1 MSSLS
6 NLYAVVR
13 PIDNYQLE
21 QCIEPDLDSSSRF
34 ITPSTI
40 SKSPA
45 SSNAEYTKLKLFIS

>member
-1 MSSLS
+1 MLR
-6 NLYAVVR
+6 YAVVR
-13 PIDNYQLE
+13 PIDSYQLE